1 MKKILY
7 TEIGPTG
14 SEYKKGDWKD
24 FVTHNDLEIKGFF
37 GEYRFLS
44 NFWPA
49 KVFLNDVEYSS
60 VELAY
65 QAAKWKIE
73 DREYFKTC
81 TELESIEY
89 NREYE
94 SNGYTDEDW
103 NIKKNEVMFDLL
115 RQKFNKDLNLE
126 NYKKL
131 QETGGK
137 YLEEL
142 NWWEDI
148 YWGKNKAGVG
158 QNMLGVMLMKVR
170 QNDVI

>member
-1 MKKILY
+1 MEKLLY

-24 FVTHNDLEIKGFF
+24 FVVHNEHEIKGFF
-37 GEYRFLS
+37 GEFAFLS

-49 KVFLNDVEYSS
+49 KVFLDDVEYTS

-65 QAAKWKIE
+65 QAAKWKPE
-73 DREYFKTC
+73 NRGYFQTC
-81 TELESIEY
+81 TESRSIKY
-89 NREYE
+89 NRK
-94 SNGYTDEDW
+94 NKPDGYTDEDW
-103 NIKKNEVMFDLL
+103 NIKKNEVMFSLL
-115 RQKFNKDLNLE
+115 KQKFDSVLNPE

-131 QETGGK
+131 QDTGDK

-142 NWWEDI
+142 NWWKDI

-158 QNMLGVMLMKVR
+158 QNILGVMLMKVR